1 MLTVFDH
8 WLRERFIYKTHIYT
22 MRLPEKLPRG
32 IKVRELPASPSRR
45 YRYRAVSSSNKKTDQ
60 LVRALN
66 EGGMMFST
74 QIVESKG
81 PLKGIIA
88 PKGQSVL
95 LSVFWLLSMLGLT
108 LASLKLFDKLKSDEV
123 FVANFKDAVS
133 IFLEPE

>member
-1 MLTVFDH
+1 
-8 WLRERFIYKTHIYT
+8 